1 MIYNESLYGE
11 NLYFTPQVIGTWKR
25 SFQFDYLSGATV
37 LITPVMVFDQP
48 TGTQVILLAGEDQ
61 NDLQVINPGVRQPVL
76 FLSDTT
82 GLTNIYFEIQLI
94 TTDPALTPSVQ
105 SLDVLIEQEASL
117 YTVAKQVLVDGLSPS
132 NTDYYIDPW
141 LQNVLLPFSWLSRQ
155 PHRSALKQIGE
166 ACGGVTYSDRNG
178 VVRIESGQ
186 YTNGQTIVD
195 HINEDRILDTQSP
208 VSTVINRV
216 DITTSPYV
224 ALAEQTV
231 WEIEGVVMAEVG
243 DILEYEAFFSDYKAV
258 FEASASVIGAMIL
271 EETFYTW
278 GGRFKIQAT
287 DTSVTV
293 AVLGRPLVVR
303 GAQTISRS
311 NGASI
316 RRNSERQLSITENV
330 LIQETDIAAIVANSI
345 VDVSSNE
352 RRDIE
357 LTWRGDPTLTIGDR
371 VRVIGQDAAIV
382 EQNFRFNGA
391 LESRSRLVRI

>member
-11 NLYFTPQVIGTWKR
+11 NLYFAPHITGSWKR

-37 LITPVMVFDQP
+37 LITPVFVFDQP
-48 TGTQVILLAGEDQ
+48 VGTQVILLAGEDPD
-61 NDLQVINPGVRQPVL
+61 NLEVVTPGVRQPVL

-82 GLTNIYFEIQLI
+82 GPTNIHFEVIFI
-94 TTDPALTPSVQ
+94 TTDPALTPSAQ

-117 YTVAKQVLVDGLSPS
+117 YTVAKQVLVDGLSAS
-132 NTDYYIDPW
+132 NTSFYIDPW

-155 PHRSALKQIGE
+155 NHRQALKQIGE

-186 YTNGQTIVD
+186 HTNGQTIVD

-208 VSTVINRV
+208 VSSVINRV

-224 ALAEQTV
+224 ALSEQTV
-231 WEIEGVVMAEVG
+231 WEIEGVIPTEIG
-243 DILEYEAFFSDYKAV
+243 ETLEYEAFFSDYRAV
-258 FEASASVIGAMIL
+258 FDASASVTGATVL

-287 DTSVTV
+287 GTSVTV
-293 AVLGRPLVVR
+293 SVLGRPLVVR

-316 RRNSERQLSITENV
+316 RRNSERQLSIEENV
-330 LIQETDIAAIVANSI
+330 LIQSTDIAGIVASSI

-371 VRVIGQDAAIV
+371 VRAIGQDATIV
-382 EQNFRFNGA
+382 EQNFRYNGV
-391 LESRSRLVRI
+391 LESRSKLVRI